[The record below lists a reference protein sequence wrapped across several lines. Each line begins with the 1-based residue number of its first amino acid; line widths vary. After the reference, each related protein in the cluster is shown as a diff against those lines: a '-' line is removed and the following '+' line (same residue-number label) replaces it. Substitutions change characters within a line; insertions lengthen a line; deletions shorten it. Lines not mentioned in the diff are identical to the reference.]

1 MDDRVFRGTGRK
13 TTLTL
18 ESLASLYDLRLAD
31 SLVPEWGT
39 GVGNKTKTIQ
49 KLEEEAG
56 NIHGGSEK
64 FLETF

>member
-1 MDDRVFRGTGRK
+1 MK

-18 ESLASLYDLRLAD
+18 ESLASLCDLRLAD

-39 GVGNKTKTIQ
+39 KQ

-56 NIHGGSEK
+56 NIQVGSE
-64 FLETF
+64 T